1 MSPLVGLV
9 AAIAVAPA
17 VYPQVDLTLR
27 RQFKLRDR
35 LSLWARA
42 DFFNI
47 FNHPNFGPPANYL
60 TSPLFGKSTPDAG
73 SLAGKR
79 RPEWRPQPSLPDW
92 RTTLDPVGA

>member
-35 LSLWARA
+35 LTLWARA
-42 DFFNI
+42 DFLADRSSWRLSFN
-47 FNHPNFGPPANYL
+47 
-60 TSPLFGKSTPDAG
+60 SEK
-73 SLAGKR
+73 
-79 RPEWRPQPSLPDW
+79 PSAPGLLP
-92 RTTLDPVGA
+92 